1 MKALIK
7 VGYGCNEHC
16 TFCHTQDVRDIQGD
30 AAEVDAKIDRAKAL
44 GHTMVVLSGGEPTI
58 RPELVRWA
66 ARVARLDMDF
76 GLVTNGLALAYEE
89 LVEKLLALRLRYVY
103 MSLHSGDPRVHDRVV
118 RSDSFG
124 AATRALAN
132 LAGRGLDL
140 TVNCVVTRQ
149 NMDHLDGL
157 VELVAP
163 IAEAKLKF
171 SAVEPKGGAM
181 RVLDSV
187 VPRLSDAAAR
197 VRAALRLGQA
207 RMPGRVRHGGFA
219 LCTMP
224 GFEALYD
231 DLRTHDFATMVEIG
245 EPDFFPVDDRNKLHP
260 RKCDGCRLRGPC
272 PGTFVAYHERFGDGE
287 LAPVGEG
294 PRSNA
299 FDWVHEATLAAADD
313 ARCPLRDDGL
323 GITPWD
329 PARHLF
335 VRHGGKVA
343 RYRSDTRDFGD
354 TEIHAIKHRLG
365 QVYLDA
371 SHKPAPDDFVRD
383 LVPLRR
389 SGLCLGCAAYDRCTG
404 MFEPQFE
411 SPFERA
417 DEDLRARLAGLVGDV
432 LEIGCGSG
440 RTAGALAARMREG
453 ELRYTAIEPDADA
466 LAILRARLPAAT
478 THVGTAEDVVPELP
492 EAAFDHALVLQAW
505 NHLRDPAAVL
515 AALARVLR
523 PDAVLIVTDDVAF
536 GLARSKAQQMRA
548 RSSNARF
555 EHHRNDDAGRAAARI
570 GAVPGFALVERRD
583 VGPTTGT
590 QWLLRYRRMC
600 S

>member
-1 MKALIK
+1 MKALVK

-16 TFCHTQDVRDIQGD
+16 TFCHTQDVRHIDGE

-58 RPELVRWA
+58 RPELLRWA

-76 GLVTNGLALAYEE
+76 GLVTNGLALAYPE
-89 LVEKLLALRLRYVY
+89 LVDKLVALRLRYVY
-103 MSLHSGDPRVHDRVV
+103 MSLHAGEARVHDRIV

-124 AATRALAN
+124 SATRALAN

-149 NMDHLDGL
+149 NLEHLEGL
-157 VELVAP
+157 VDAVAKV
-163 IAEAKLKF
+163 AEARLKF

-181 RVLDSV
+181 RALDSV
-187 VPRLSDAAAR
+187 VPRLTDAAAC
-197 VRAALRLGQA
+197 VRAALRRGQE
-207 RMPGRVRHGGFA
+207 RMPGRVRHGGFP

-231 DLRTHDFATMVEIG
+231 DLRTHGFATMVEIG

-260 RKCDGCRLRGPC
+260 AKCEGCRLRGPC
-272 PGTFVAYHERFGDGE
+272 PGTFVAYHERFGDAE

-299 FDWVHEATLAAADD
+299 FDWVHEATISAPDRE
-313 ARCPLRDDGL
+313 RCPLRDDDL

-335 VRHGGKVA
+335 VRHADKIG
-343 RYRSDTRDFGD
+343 RYRADTRDFGD
-354 TEIHAIKHRLG
+354 TELHHIKHRLG

-371 SHKPAPDDFVRD
+371 SRKPAPDDFVRD

-389 SGLCLGCAAYDRCTG
+389 SGLCRGCVAEHGCTG
-404 MFEPQFE
+404 MFEAESE

-432 LEIGCGSG
+432 LELGCGSG
-440 RTAGALAARMREG
+440 RTAVALAPRMREG
-453 ELRYTAIEPDADA
+453 QLRYVAVDPDATA
-466 LAILRARLPAAT
+466 LATLRSCLPFAT
-478 THVGTAEDVVPELP
+478 THVGIAEDVLP
-492 EAAFDHALVLQAW
+492 RLPDAAFDHALVLQAW
-505 NHLRDPAAVL
+505 NHLVDPTAVI

-536 GLARSKAQQMRA
+536 GLARTRSQQARA
-548 RSSNARF
+548 RASRARF
-555 EHHRNDDAGRAAARI
+555 EHHRNDAAAHAAARI
-570 GAVPGFALVERRD
+570 DRVPGFALVERRD
-583 VGPTTGT
+583 VGPTTAT
-590 QWLLRYRRMC
+590 QWLLRYRRIYP
-600 S
+600 